1 MLQLKACLSCSF
13 GSKVDVSIGNTEF
26 MLLMLSLLMNSLD
39 EAKRKYEGSRGVL
52 RLLVLVFLPTLS
64 TERAK

>member
-1 MLQLKACLSCSF
+1 MVKLKACLSCSF
-13 GSKVDVSIGNTEF
+13 SSKVDVSIGNMEF

-39 EAKRKYEGSRGVL
+39 EAKRKYKASRVL

>member
-1 MLQLKACLSCSF
+1 
-13 GSKVDVSIGNTEF
+13 

-39 EAKRKYEGSRGVL
+39 KAKRKYKASRVL